1 MLRVNTPPD
10 LLVGGDALAATSGI
24 TRNAGRPGPLSLR
37 LKMHYDVDRV
47 RENFPGLART
57 KNGQPVAFFDNPA
70 GTQIAR
76 SVTERMVDAM
86 LHRNSNLGGF
96 FDTSAEAGAMVDV
109 AHRAAEI
116 FVNAR
121 HPGEVFFGQ
130 SMTALTF
137 AMSRSIGASFR
148 EGDEIILTRMD
159 HDANVAPWLMLA
171 EDRGLVVRW
180 LDFSTETFEFD
191 LSDLK
196 ALLTERT
203 RLVAVG
209 YASNVTGTIND
220 VAAISGLAHEVGAL
234 VYVDAVQYAPH
245 GLIDVQAIDCDFLVC
260 SAYKFFGPHY
270 SLFWGR
276 KEALDA
282 LRPYK
287 VRAASNELPWRF
299 TTGTTNREEVA
310 GVHGAIDYIAGLG
323 DQFGGVAAGSDL
335 RQRLAAGFR
344 AMKSHDDMLARR
356 LVEALQGV
364 NSIRVLGI
372 CDPDAFDRRVSTVTF
387 VAEGVPSAKIAAPL
401 AEDGIQVWHGHNYGL
416 EPNRRLGILDGGGGV
431 RIGPVHYNTIE
442 EIDRVGE
449 LLRRLVAA

>member
-1 MLRVNTPPD
+1 MY
-10 LLVGGDALAATSGI
+10 
-24 TRNAGRPGPLSLR
+24 
-37 LKMHYDVDRV
+37 YDVDRV

-76 SVTERMVDAM
+76 SVIERMVDAM
-86 LHRNSNLGGF
+86 LHRNANLGGF
-96 FDTSAEAGAMVDV
+96 FDTSVEAGAMLAD
-109 AHRAAEI
+109 AQRAGET

-148 EGDEIILTRMD
+148 EGDEIVLSRMD

-191 LSDLK
+191 LNDLK

-203 RLVAVG
+203 RLVAVC

-220 VAAISGLAHEVGAL
+220 VAAISRIAHDAGAL

-287 VRAASNELPWRF
+287 VRTASNDLPWRF

-310 GVHGAIDYIAGLG
+310 GVHGAIDYIAALG
-323 DQFGGVAAGSDL
+323 DQFGAAAAGSDL
-335 RQRLAAGFR
+335 RLRLAAGFE
-344 AMKSHDDMLARR
+344 AMRTHDNMLARR
-356 LVEALQGV
+356 LVETLQSV

-372 CDPDAFDRRVSTVTF
+372 TDPDAFDRRVSTVTF
-387 VAEGVPSAKIAAPL
+387 VAEGVPSAEIAASL
-401 AEDGIQVWHGHNYGL
+401 AQDGIQMWSGHNYGL
-416 EPNRRLGILDGGGGV
+416 EPNRRLGILDSGGGV
-431 RIGPVHYNTIE
+431 RIGPVHYNTLE

-449 LLRRLVAA
+449 QIVRLLRHP

>member
-1 MLRVNTPPD
+1 
-10 LLVGGDALAATSGI
+10 
-24 TRNAGRPGPLSLR
+24 
-37 LKMHYDVDRV
+37 MHYDIEQV
-47 RENFPGLART
+47 RDSFPGLART
-57 KNGQPVAFFDNPA
+57 RNGVPVAFLDNPA

-76 SVTERMVDAM
+76 SVTDRMVDAM
-86 LHRNSNLGGF
+86 LHRNGNLGGF
-96 FDTSAEAGAMVDV
+96 FDTSIEAGAMVAA
-109 AHRAAEI
+109 AHRAAET

-121 HPGEVFFGQ
+121 FPGEVFFGQ

-137 AMSRSIGASFR
+137 AMSRSIGAGFR

-180 LDFSTETFEFD
+180 LDFSTDTFEFD
-191 LSDLK
+191 LEDLR

-220 VAAISGLAHEVGAL
+220 VAAISRIAHEAGAL
-234 VYVDAVQYAPH
+234 VYVDAVQFAPH

-299 TTGTTNREEVA
+299 TAGTTNREAVA

-323 DQFGGVAAGSDL
+323 DRFGAAAPGSEL
-335 RQRLAAGFR
+335 RPRLAAGFQ
-344 AMKSHDDMLARR
+344 AMKTYDDVLTRR
-356 LVEALQGV
+356 LVETLQSV
-364 NSIRVLGI
+364 NSVRVLGI
-372 CDPDAFDRRVSTVTF
+372 GDPDAFDRRVSTVTF
-387 VAEGVPSAKIAAPL
+387 VAENVPSAEIAAGL
-401 AEDGIQVWHGHNYGL
+401 AKDGIQVWHGHNYGL
-416 EPNRRLGILDGGGGV
+416 EPNRRLGILDRGGGV
-431 RIGPVHYNTIE
+431 RIGPVHYNTLG
-442 EIDRVGE
+442 EIDRIGE
-449 LLRRLVAA
+449 RIVNLLL